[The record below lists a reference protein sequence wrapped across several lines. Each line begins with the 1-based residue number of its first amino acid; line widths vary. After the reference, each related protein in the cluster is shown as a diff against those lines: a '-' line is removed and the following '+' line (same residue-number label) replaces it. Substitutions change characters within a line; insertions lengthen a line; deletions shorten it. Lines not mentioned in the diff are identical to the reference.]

1 MPSPPVSRIA
11 KPASDKF
18 RTPVIDRPILS
29 SECEY
34 IEVFAYSERHIDSVE
49 PTSPTIVMLRM
60 VVVWCWPPPAT
71 QPVTVKRL
79 SGATNAPRRA

>member
-1 MPSPPVSRIA
+1 M
-11 KPASDKF
+11 
-18 RTPVIDRPILS
+18 IDRPILS

-34 IEVFAYSERHIDSVE
+34 IEVFAYSERQHIDSVE
-49 PTSPTIVMLRM
+49 LFPPMMVMLRM